1 MVDKR
6 WGREA
11 TVAIYVD
18 DEQLVAA
25 HKAGDTEA
33 FAELVSEHRQVLL
46 AHARKKLFSSEA
58 AEDALQE
65 TLIRAYR
72 ALPRFNGQ
80 YKLGPWLHRIMANV
94 CVDEIN
100 RRRRDSERVD
110 KVASQPSA
118 RAAAPSV
125 EEELGLDFDDAELN
139 IALNNLPA
147 THREAL
153 ELRFVDELAY
163 SEVAASVGA
172 SEENVRA
179 RVSRAK
185 ASVRSALKGV
195 AVLPLFL
202 LGLLK
207 RGEKAAAAATSST
220 GAMVGGTGLA
230 KAGLAAQVTPSVT
243 GALPTVAEAASAAA
257 QVAPA
262 AVPAIA
268 KAAVGI
274 GLAAAVLTPNA
285 DGALHHV
292 VQSVASDAGN
302 ELLLSNQE
310 QVNVDTPIGQ
320 LLIPE
325 DSSDTP
331 ANPSILPATAPQA
344 SEAATPVTQI
354 PTILI
359 SSSELLVEQA
369 GAGRMRLQG
378 TATVQWAAGELSGTI
393 GAASQLRISNELSDS
408 EGRQRLD
415 GLLVIDSA
423 DFDEP
428 LELRIAG
435 FVTDDGQVSQLS
447 GVYRLSS
454 PVETL
459 LQTDGQIEGEIQ
471 LPSQENIGSLEL
483 TLQK

>member
-1 MVDKR
+1 M
-6 WGREA
+6 
-11 TVAIYVD
+11 AIYVD

-25 HKAGDTEA
+25 HKAGDTDA
-33 FAELVSEHRQVLL
+33 FDELVSEHRSVLL
-46 AHARKKLFSSEA
+46 AHARKKLLSAEA

-100 RRRRDSERVD
+100 RRRRDSERFDNVS
-110 KVASQPSA
+110 SQPSV
-118 RAAAPSV
+118 RTHSPGV
-125 EEELGLDFDDAELN
+125 EEELGLEFDDTELN
-139 IALNNLPA
+139 LALDELPA

-153 ELRFVDELAY
+153 ELRFVDELEY
-163 SEVAASVGA
+163 NEVASVVGA
-172 SEENVRA
+172 SEQNVRA
-179 RVSRAK
+179 RVSRAR

-202 LGLLK
+202 VGLLK

-220 GAMVGGTGLA
+220 SAMVGGSGLT
-230 KAGLAAQVTPSVT
+230 KVGLAAQATPSVSA
-243 GALPTVAEAASAAA
+243 ALPTLAEAASTAAH
-257 QVAPA
+257 VAPA

-292 VQSVASDAGN
+292 VQSVATDAGN
-302 ELLLSNQE
+302 EMLLSSREEVSDQIT
-310 QVNVDTPIGQ
+310 VGQ
-320 LLIPE
+320 LATPE
-325 DSSDTP
+325 DLSNTSVNSSFVSVGAGEASL
-331 ANPSILPATAPQA
+331 ANTANT
-344 SEAATPVTQI
+344 EV
-354 PTILI
+354 PTILL
-359 SSSELLVEQA
+359 SSDQLSVEQA

-378 TATVQWAAGELSGTI
+378 AAPVQWAAGEISGTI
-393 GAASQLRISNELSDS
+393 GAASQIRISDELNDS
-408 EGRQRLD
+408 EGRQRFD
-415 GLLVIDSA
+415 GLLVINPVGLDK
-423 DFDEP
+423 P

-435 FVTDDGQVSQLS
+435 FVASDAQVSELS

-454 PVETL
+454 PIETL
-459 LQTDGQIEGEIQ
+459 VQTEGQIEGKIE
-471 LPSQENIGSLEL
+471 LPSEESTGSLEL
-483 TLQK
+483 ILQ